1 MHFMEIEITPL
12 TGPHISTANLSDP
25 AIHRGHG
32 RRVSALVYALV
43 AERTENREF
52 AVDSIS
58 TNIVTRFVLEQQ
70 ARMPD
75 FLRLPIKIATLLLSI
90 HAGLNHLG
98 RWHRLAP
105 SQRQSQIAIWRSSR
119 IGPLRDVVKLYES
132 LVTLAFESLAAHQ
145 EPPVEIAKGHF
156 NSKKSA
162 CYPFPAVISHSSDRI
177 KTEVAVIGSGPGGAI
192 TSCVLAEAGRQV
204 IMLEEGR
211 HYELKSCTPFSAN
224 EMIQKYRCG
233 GLTPAMGKPKVA
245 YVEGKCVGGGSEIN
259 SGLYHRTPP
268 EIIEKWRQEFKVDR
282 FEEKDLIEFF
292 EANEQ
297 DLTVA
302 RIPGNTPTSSR
313 KLHDG
318 ATSLGWKSMEIPR
331 WFAFDG
337 KLDQAGVPT
346 GQRQSMTK
354 TFVPRFL
361 EAGGQLQSE
370 TAVRKFKRIGDR
382 WEIQAHNSNGQLMT
396 IEAKTIFVSCGATQ
410 TPALLQRSGF
420 GRKPGSSLFLHPTVK
435 FTARF
440 KDTINNEIPAVGV
453 HQVKE
458 FSPRLSFGCS
468 IGSKPYLSLGLLDG
482 GQNGTY
488 LDRHWEQM
496 SIYYAMIT
504 GSGRGSVRSLPGF
517 KDPLVRYSLSRQDLA
532 DLADGLRK
540 LAMILFESGAVE
552 LFPSI
557 SGAPALKSP
566 GDLSMIPAMLSGSL
580 TNLMTIHLFGSC
592 PMGEEKSRCVTNSFG
607 AVHDVA
613 DLYLADASLLCSA
626 PGVNPQGSIMAV
638 VRRNAKEWL
647 DRHGPAGS

>member
-1 MHFMEIEITPL
+1 
-12 TGPHISTANLSDP
+12 
-25 AIHRGHG
+25 
-32 RRVSALVYALV
+32 
-43 AERTENREF
+43 
-52 AVDSIS
+52 
-58 TNIVTRFVLEQQ
+58 
-70 ARMPD
+70 
-75 FLRLPIKIATLLLSI
+75 
-90 HAGLNHLG
+90 
-98 RWHRLAP
+98 
-105 SQRQSQIAIWRSSR
+105 
-119 IGPLRDVVKLYES
+119 
-132 LVTLAFESLAAHQ
+132 TLAFESLAAQQ
-145 EPPVEIAKGHF
+145 EAPVEIDHGHF
-156 NSKKSA
+156 ISKKTSVF
-162 CYPFPAVISHSSDRI
+162 PFPAVVLQSSDKI
-177 KTEVAVIGSGPGGAI
+177 KTDVAVIGSGPGGAI
-192 TSCVLAEAGRQV
+192 TSCILAEAGRQV
-204 IMLEEGR
+204 TMIEEGR
-211 HYELKSCTPFSAN
+211 HYDLNSCTPFSAN

-268 EIIEKWRQEFKVDR
+268 EIMEKWRREFKVDR
-282 FEEKDLIEFF
+282 FEEVDLQEFF
-292 EANEQ
+292 ESNER

-302 RIPGNTPTSSR
+302 RIPGNTPASSR

-318 ATSLGWKSMEIPR
+318 ANLLGWKSMEIPR

-337 KLDQAGVPT
+337 KTDLTGVPS
-346 GQRQSMTK
+346 GHRQSMTK

-382 WEIQAHNSNGQLMT
+382 WEIQARSLNGGLMT
-396 IEAKTIFVSCGATQ
+396 IEANTIFVSCGATQ

-420 GRKPGSSLFLHPTVK
+420 GRKPGSSLFMHPTVK

-440 KDTINNEIPAVGV
+440 KDTINNAIPAVGV

-482 GQNGTY
+482 GQDGHY
-488 LDRHWEQM
+488 LDKHWEQM

-504 GSGRGSVRSLPGF
+504 GSGRGSVHSLPGF
-517 KDPLVRYSLSRQDLA
+517 KDPLVRYALSRQDLV

-557 SGAPALKSP
+557 AGAPALKST
-566 GDLSMIPAMLSGSL
+566 GDLSRIPAMLSGSS

-592 PMGEEKSRCVTNSFG
+592 PLGEEKSRCVANSFG
-607 AVHDVA
+607 AV
-613 DLYLADASLLCSA
+613 
-626 PGVNPQGSIMAV
+626 
-638 VRRNAKEWL
+638 
-647 DRHGPAGS
+647 